1 MNKVFLIGHIVR
13 KPEESLVGKEQIEL
27 CKFTLA
33 VNRKFNREETDF
45 LPIICWR
52 NTAVNVAKFCD
63 KGSKV
68 AVSGSIQTRDYEAQD
83 GTKRY
88 ITEIV
93 ADEVQFLDS
102 RKSEDAE
109 EPQKEYKQQSLAELY
124 MKPLPLEE
132 EDLPF

>member
-88 ITEIV
+88 ITEIN
-93 ADEVQFLDS
+93 ADEVEFLDS
-102 RKSEDAE
+102 KPKDEHEPPQRVED
-109 EPQKEYKQQSLAELY
+109 L
-124 MKPLPLEE
+124 KPLDEKE
-132 EDLPF
+132 LPF

>member
-88 ITEIV
+88 ITEIN
-93 ADEVQFLDS
+93 ADEVEFLDS
-102 RKSEDAE
+102 KKQEPKAE
-109 EPQKEYKQQSLAELY
+109 AKAEVQEIQ
-124 MKPLPLEE
+124 EE
-132 EDLPF
+132 LPF